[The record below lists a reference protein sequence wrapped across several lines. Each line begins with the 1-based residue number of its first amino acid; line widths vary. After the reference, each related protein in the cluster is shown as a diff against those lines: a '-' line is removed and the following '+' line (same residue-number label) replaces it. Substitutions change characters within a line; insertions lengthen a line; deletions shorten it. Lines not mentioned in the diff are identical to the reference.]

1 MMRGAAIEKAA
12 ARAGLLFAAPALA
25 VIALFL
31 FVPVAGAL
39 ALSVTDFDIYSLADI
54 RALRFVGFG
63 NFAALLGDPLF
74 WRAMRNTFYFVLVG
88 GPLSIAV
95 SLGAALLVDSKL
107 ARWKGMYRTVFF
119 LPVTTTIVAVA
130 VVWRYLYHPRFGLL
144 NHALAAVGIAP
155 IDWLGDP
162 AWSMPAIILMAVWK
176 NFGFNMIVLVAGLQS
191 IPERLY
197 EAASLDGAGPWR
209 RFVSITLPMLAPTL
223 AFVTLLTAIGYF
235 QLFAEPYVMTQGG
248 PAGSTR
254 SVVLL
259 MYEEGFRWWTLGRAA
274 ATAFLLFAVILAATL
289 VQRRVAQGA
298 VER

>member
-1 MMRGAAIEKAA
+1 MRGAAIEKAA

-39 ALSVTDFDIYSLADI
+39 ALSVTDFDIYSLADL

-63 NFAALLGDPLF
+63 NYAALLGDTLF

-107 ARWKGMYRTVFF
+107 ARWKGVYRTVFF

-209 RFVSITLPMLAPTL
+209 RFASITLPMLAPTL

-259 MYEEGFRWWTLGRAA
+259 MYEEGFRWWNLGRAA
-274 ATAFLLFAVILAATL
+274 ATAFLLFAVILAATM
-289 VQRRVAQGA
+289 VQRRVAQG
-298 VER
+298 VVDR